1 VRILLDENI
10 SRRLVSRLQT
20 RFEAVEH
27 VASLGLTQA
36 SDETI
41 WEYAKEHSLII
52 VSKDSDFHQRSFVRG
67 HPPKVVWLRVG
78 NCTTERVAEAILLA
92 ADSIQK
98 FAADEQA
105 AFLIV
110 P

>member
-1 VRILLDENI
+1 
-10 SRRLVSRLQT
+10 
-20 RFEAVEH
+20 
-27 VASLGLTQA
+27 
-36 SDETI
+36 
-41 WEYAKEHSLII
+41 
-52 VSKDSDFHQRSFVRG
+52 VRG

-98 FAADEQA
+98 FAADDQA